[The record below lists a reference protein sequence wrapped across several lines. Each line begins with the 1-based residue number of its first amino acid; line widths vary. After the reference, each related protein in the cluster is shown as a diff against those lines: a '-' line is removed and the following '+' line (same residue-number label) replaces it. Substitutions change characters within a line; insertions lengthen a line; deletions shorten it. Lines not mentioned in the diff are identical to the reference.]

1 MPRCSRVPSSCDRVA
16 TILGRVL
23 DRYSNFFLASAG
35 ASAAFI
41 GLLFVSLTIVDTGE
55 HDQRARTNRDA
66 LAGSAFAQLL
76 NAFFVSMAGLADEV
90 RIFAGVSA
98 AMAVF
103 GLWTTSRLLPGVIR
117 AGNWART
124 SPVRTTNIVFP
135 IASIVVYA
143 LQLAFSLG
151 VLFSPDNSALLRL
164 SVVVLLGLYA
174 GAVARAWK
182 ITRTT

>member
-1 MPRCSRVPSSCDRVA
+1 VPRCSRVPSSCDRAA

-41 GLLFVSLTIVDTGE
+41 GLLFVSLTIVDTE
-55 HDQRARTNRDA
+55 ESDQRARANRDA
-66 LAGSAFAQLL
+66 LAGSAFSQLI
-76 NAFFVSMAGLADEV
+76 NAFFVSMGGLTDEV
-90 RIFAGVSA
+90 RIFAGLGA

-135 IASIVVYA
+135 VASIVVYV
-143 LQLAFSLG
+143 LQLAFAIGLLIYSD
-151 VLFSPDNSALLRL
+151 SSALLRL

>member
-1 MPRCSRVPSSCDRVA
+1 VPRYSRVPSSCDRAA

-23 DRYSNFFLASAG
+23 ERYSNFFLANAG

-41 GLLFVSLTIVDTGE
+41 GLLFVSLTIADRAE
-55 HDQRARTNRDA
+55 SDQRARTNRDA

-76 NAFFVSMAGLADEV
+76 NAFFVSMGGLARPSADL
-90 RIFAGVSA
+90 RRLAA

-103 GLWTTSRLLPGVIR
+103 GLWTTSRLLPGAIR

-135 IASIVVYA
+135 IASIVVYV
-143 LQLAFSLG
+143 LQLAFAIGL
-151 VLFSPDNSALLRL
+151 LFYPESSALLRL
-164 SVVVLLGLYA
+164 SVLVLLGLYA

>member
-1 MPRCSRVPSSCDRVA
+1 M
-16 TILGRVL
+16 L

-41 GLLFVSLTIVDTGE
+41 GLLFVSLTIADTAE
-55 HDQRARTNRDA
+55 RDERARTNRDA

-76 NAFFVSMAGLADEV
+76 NAFFVSMGGLADEV
-90 RIFAGVSA
+90 RIFAGVGA
-98 AMAVF
+98 GMAVF
-103 GLWTTSRLLPGVIR
+103 GLWTTSRLLPGVVR

-135 IASIVVYA
+135 VASIVVYM
-143 LQLAFSLG
+143 LQLAFAVGL
-151 VLFSPDNSALLRL
+151 LFSPDNPALLRL

-174 GAVARAWK
+174 GAAARAWK

>member
-1 MPRCSRVPSSCDRVA
+1 M
-16 TILGRVL
+16 RVL

-41 GLLFVSLTIVDTGE
+41 GLLFVSLTIADSE
-55 HDQRARTNRDA
+55 ESDQRARTNRDA

-76 NAFFVSMAGLADEV
+76 NAFFVSMGGLADEV
-90 RIFAGVSA
+90 RIFAGLSA

-103 GLWTTSRLLPGVIR
+103 GLWTTSRLLPGAIR
-117 AGNWART
+117 AG
-124 SPVRTTNIVFP
+124 NIVFP
-135 IASIVVYA
+135 IASIVVYV
-143 LQLAFSLG
+143 LQLAFAIGL
-151 VLFSPDNSALLRL
+151 LFSPDNSALLRL

>member
-1 MPRCSRVPSSCDRVA
+1 
-16 TILGRVL
+16 VL

-41 GLLFVSLTIVDTGE
+41 GLLFVSLTIVDRE
-55 HDQRARTNRDA
+55 EPDQRAKTNRDA

-76 NAFFVSMAGLADEV
+76 NAFFVSMGGLADEV
-90 RIFAGVSA
+90 RIFAGLGA

-103 GLWTTSRLLPGVIR
+103 GLWTTSRLLPGVIS

-135 IASIVVYA
+135 VASIIVYV
-143 LQLAFSLG
+143 LQLAFAVGL
-151 VLFSPDNSALLRL
+151 LLSPDNSALLRL
-164 SVVVLLGLYA
+164 SVLVLLGVYA

-182 ITRTT
+182 ITRTS

>member
-1 MPRCSRVPSSCDRVA
+1 
-16 TILGRVL
+16 VL

-41 GLLFVSLTIVDTGE
+41 GLLFVSLTIADTGE
-55 HDQRARTNRDA
+55 QDPRARANRDA
-66 LAGSAFAQLL
+66 LAGSAFAQLI
-76 NAFFVSMAGLADEV
+76 NAFFVSMGGLTDEV
-90 RIFAGVSA
+90 RIFAGLGA

-117 AGNWART
+117 AGNWARM

-135 IASIVVYA
+135 VASIVVYV
-143 LQLAFSLG
+143 LQLAFAIGLLIYSD
-151 VLFSPDNSALLRL
+151 SSALLRL

>member
-1 MPRCSRVPSSCDRVA
+1 
-16 TILGRVL
+16 VL
-23 DRYSNFFLASAG
+23 ERYSNFFLASAG

-41 GLLFVSLTIVDTGE
+41 GLLFVSLTIADTGE
-55 HDQRARTNRDA
+55 RDQRARTNRDA

-76 NAFFVSMAGLADEV
+76 DAFFVSIGGLADEV
-90 RIFAGVSA
+90 RIFAGLGVG
-98 AMAVF
+98 MAIL

-117 AGNWART
+117 SGNWARNA
-124 SPVRTTNIVFP
+124 PVRTSNIVLP
-135 IASIVVYA
+135 SASIAVYV
-143 LQLAFSLG
+143 LQLVFSLG
-151 VLFSPDNSALLRL
+151 VLFYPDNSALLRL